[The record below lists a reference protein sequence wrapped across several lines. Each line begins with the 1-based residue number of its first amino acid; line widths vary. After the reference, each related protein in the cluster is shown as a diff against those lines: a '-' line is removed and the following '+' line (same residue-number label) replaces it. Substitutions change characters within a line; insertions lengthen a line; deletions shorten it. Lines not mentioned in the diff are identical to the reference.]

1 MTRRFAPL
9 LALLAGLALFAGAC
23 GDDGDDGDAS
33 TTSEA
38 AEEAELVVYSGRDEE
53 LVGPLIDMFEEE
65 SGITTEVR
73 YGDSAEMAA
82 ALLEEGENTPA
93 DVFYSQEVGTV
104 GALSKAGLLSP
115 LPADVVE
122 QVPERYRP
130 LEGTD
135 WVGVTGRSRVIVVN
149 PDVLDEVPSTVEDL
163 TDPAY
168 EGQVGWAPGNA
179 SFQSFVTAFRVGE
192 GEQAASD
199 WLDAMIENDTQTYE
213 NNVAILEA
221 VESGELGAGLINHYY
236 WARMADEVG
245 GADDMSSE
253 LVFLTAG
260 DPGALVNATAVAI
273 TTTGAD
279 NSASLEFV
287 EFLLSPDAQ
296 EYFVTETKEY
306 PLVPGIEGPADLPA
320 LEELVGPEI
329 DLGDLDSVEE
339 TITVLTDKGL
349 LG

>member
-1 MTRRFAPL
+1 L
-9 LALLAGLALFAGAC
+9 LAVVAGVVLVASAC
-23 GDDGDDGDAS
+23 GDGDDDAATD
-33 TTSEA
+33 TTEA

-115 LPADVVE
+115 LPEDVVAE
-122 QVPERYRP
+122 VPERYRP
-130 LEGTD
+130 TEGTD

-149 PDVLDEVPSTVEDL
+149 PDVIDDAPTTVEEL
-163 TDPAY
+163 TEEQY
-168 EGQVGWAPGNA
+168 EGEVGWAPGNA
-179 SFQSFVTAFRVGE
+179 SFQSFVTAYRVGQ

-199 WLDAMIENDTQTYE
+199 WLDAMIDNDTQIYE
-213 NNVAILEA
+213 NNVSILEA
-221 VESGELGAGLINHYY
+221 VEAGDLGAGLINHYY

-245 GADDMSSE
+245 GAENMASD
-253 LVFLTAG
+253 LVFLEEG

-279 NSASLEFV
+279 NPASLEFV
-287 EFLLSPDAQ
+287 EFLLSPEAQ
-296 EYFVTETKEY
+296 QYFVEETKEY
-306 PLVPGIEGPADLPA
+306 PLVDGVDGPAELPA
-320 LEELVGPEI
+320 IEELVGPEI

>member
-1 MTRRFAPL
+1 MAS
-9 LALLAGLALFAGAC
+9 AC
-23 GDDGDDGDAS
+23 GGGDDDAATD
-33 TTSEA
+33 TTEA

-53 LVGPLIDMFEEE
+53 LVGPLIEMFEEE

-115 LPADVVE
+115 LPEDVVAE
-122 QVPERYRP
+122 VPERYRP
-130 LEGTD
+130 TEGTD

-149 PDVLDEVPSTVEDL
+149 PDVIDDAPTTVEEL
-163 TDPAY
+163 TEEQY
-168 EGQVGWAPGNA
+168 EGEVGWAPGNA
-179 SFQSFVTAFRVGE
+179 SFQSFVTAYRVGQ

-213 NNVAILEA
+213 NNVSILEA
-221 VESGELGAGLINHYY
+221 VEAGDLGAGLINHYY
-236 WARMADEVG
+236 WARMAAEVG
-245 GADDMSSE
+245 GADNMASD
-253 LVFLTAG
+253 LVFLEEG

-279 NSASLEFV
+279 NPASLEFV
-287 EFLLSPDAQ
+287 EFLLSPEAQ
-296 EYFVTETKEY
+296 EYFVDETKEY
-306 PLVPGIEGPADLPA
+306 PLVDGVKGPAELPTI
-320 LEELVGPEI
+320 EELVGPEI